1 MFARI
6 LDATGRPLTKPVNVK
21 LKVEDPEG
29 QGLCV
34 TGSFPRRHNVPF
46 LPGDKFLLQFSANG
60 AKQLGV
66 RNPAVAVAFPKGKV
80 VDFRLHNPLAL

>member
-6 LDATGRPLTKPVNVK
+6 LDTNGRPLAKPVKVK
-21 LKVEDPEG
+21 LKVEDREG

-34 TGSFPRRHNVPF
+34 TGYFPRRRGVPF
-46 LPGDKFLLQFSANG
+46 LPGDKFLLQFSDDR
-60 AKQLGV
+60 AKKMGV
-66 RNPAVAVAFPKGKV
+66 KNPSVAVAFPKGKV